1 MIDKG
6 LYVINPQYVQ
16 TIKNLKTGH
25 LEGSEIFFLE
35 TNSSPIPL
43 SKPGKTYRDPSSKY
57 LDDFI
62 YINALEQTGDPA
74 ILGRISGVI
83 GALRPMLEPAN
94 LFKLIFFGAIA
105 FQLLRSVLGQ

>member
-1 MIDKG
+1 MQA
-6 LYVINPQYVQ
+6 L
-16 TIKNLKTGH
+16 KNNNSGK

-43 SKPGKTYRDPSSKY
+43 KKPGTGYKDPSSQY

-74 ILGRISGVI
+74 ILGRITGLI
-83 GALRPMLEPAN
+83 GALRPLLEPAN
-94 LFKLIFFGAIA
+94 LFKLLFLGAIA
-105 FQLLRSVLGQ
+105 FQLLRSVLAGL